1 MSAAILLLLLGGAR
15 VIRPPLPEL
24 MGASIEN
31 ATPVARANAAS
42 PVASSVPAS
51 PLARASIASPTADVA
66 DASPT
71 ASVSRGNREWT

>member
-15 VIRPPLPEL
+15 VSGPPLPAL
-24 MGASIEN
+24 MGAAVAN
-31 ATPVARANAAS
+31 ATPVARADAAS
-42 PVASSVPAS
+42 PVAASVPAS

-66 DASPT
+66 GASPT